1 MRLCVFVLRT
11 SGKIEEVRP
20 PGGREFFDLRD
31 AEVRARIAS
40 FSVTARRA
48 WVEVDGEVR
57 RQYPGGAVLQEL
69 IAAAKNEADEE
80 GMS

>member
-1 MRLCVFVLRT
+1 MRLRAFVLRT
-11 SGKIEEVRP
+11 NGKVEEVRP
-20 PGGREFFDLRD
+20 PGGRDFLDLCD
-31 AEVRARIAS
+31 AEVRARIVS

-69 IAAAKNEADEE
+69 VAAAKEADEE